1 MLPQLRCRKLVGA
14 RVVVQDFGESICK
27 VVAVIGE
34 HVIVAVRVSE
44 AVGELETRFQ
54 LAVAESRGPALPAH
68 PAVVLARAPSYVVA
82 EGEVLGGNPPFECV
96 ALVVDDAVGVVEGEP
111 RGGALAH
118 LH

>member
-1 MLPQLRCRKLVGA
+1 M
-14 RVVVQDFGESICK
+14 QDFGESICK
-27 VVAVIGE
+27 VVAVIGQ

-44 AVGELETRFQ
+44 AVGELETRLQ
-54 LAVAESRGPALPAH
+54 LAVAESSGPALPAY

-82 EGEVLGGNPPFECV
+82 EGEVFSGNPPFECV

-111 RGGALAH
+111 RGGALAL